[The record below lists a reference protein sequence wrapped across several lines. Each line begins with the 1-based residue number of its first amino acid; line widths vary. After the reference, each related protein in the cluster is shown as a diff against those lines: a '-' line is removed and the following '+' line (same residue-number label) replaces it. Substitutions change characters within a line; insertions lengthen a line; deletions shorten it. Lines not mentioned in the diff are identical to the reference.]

1 MLRACLFLPLA
12 SHLLHG
18 WRGDEV
24 VVPMMIYFSLQE
36 LDEGEGGSRSSR
48 SDYAMIGVIVD
59 KQCILTPIIVNI
71 ALLGA

>member
-1 MLRACLFLPLA
+1 M
-12 SHLLHG
+12 
-18 WRGDEV
+18 

-36 LDEGEGGSRSSR
+36 LDEGEGESRSSR